1 MLNAVKAFRFIK
13 SGSADSSNKASG
25 RFRIGSVCKRI
36 GDFLRTNILRF
47 FSFTR
52 KAPQEPAPQG
62 GVADH
67 VVVVAEPDQ
76 KPPVILVND
85 LPKQEPPVLVS
96 LSRPIFASVDTQ
108 TSPPSLPRIEEPD
121 NRLVPYVAPQKVEA
135 GYSLVNFDR
144 NDERALA
151 LSDESLQALVSSFVL
166 PAVGLHLCLDLREKR
181 VTVAWARPNNDLM
194 NVALGGIYNA
204 IVQSTGS
211 CSVVLSYAGSYI
223 PDCMMKELGKILS
236 FREEDKSRSGVDI
249 DCSYAFSK
257 VMVLSVDIDQADQL
271 FRYGCHFATSI
282 KERALKIMPA
292 SGGAAAARF
301 FWCGGAWGKRRWF
314 RYCYS
319 NWARR
324 RACSSRM
331 RGSITK
337 SRPGPSKM
345 SVRA

>member
-1 MLNAVKAFRFIK
+1 MLNAVSKAFRFIK

-76 KPPVILVND
+76 KPPVSLVDN
-85 LPKQEPPVLVS
+85 LPKREKNTPVLES
-96 LSRPIFASVDTQ
+96 LPRSVFFASVETQ

-194 NVALGGIYNA
+194 NVALGGIYNT

-211 CSVVLSYAGSYI
+211 CGVILSYASSCI
-223 PDCMMKELGKILS
+223 PDRLMKELGKMLS
-236 FREEDKSRSGVDI
+236 FGEEDKSRSGVDI

-257 VMVLSVDIDQADQL
+257 VMVLSVDMDQADQL
-271 FRYGCHFATSI
+271 FRYGCNFATSI

-292 SGGAAAARF
+292 SGGQLQLGFSGAEELGENEDGFVTVIQTGPEGVLARL
-301 FWCGGAWGKRRWF
+301 G
-314 RYCYS
+314 
-319 NWARR
+319 
-324 RACSSRM
+324 
-331 RGSITK
+331 
-337 SRPGPSKM
+337 
-345 SVRA
+345 